1 MRTSLRHLSDSRRND
16 LTLVV
21 HYIRDAFQDTRASG
35 KVFGFGRKLRRA
47 ADLADPEMIVLFG
60 AHARGEVNGCSTKSV
75 HDNGFYTPDYELLVV
90 IEQCKLARRLEVWQT
105 IMQRFRADPESSN
118 GIELSFL
125 TKSRFEVNN
134 QLRSGSAFFSD
145 IKRRGIILHRSGGI
159 QLARCRSIDPIE
171 RQIAARRALR
181 WWCRSASDSLRAF
194 ELFVERGR
202 YRRAAFELHQA
213 AEFLYTGVLIVFT
226 GHQSRSHNLRRLE
239 RRVSNL
245 APAFFGLLGQT
256 TANGDCRLFG
266 LLNAAYIHGRYNGAF
281 RVTQTH
287 LDELAKRVRR
297 LQKATKRI
305 CQERIKSYNRL
316 TRSRVLDAW
325 SKNDSTQGKC
335 KIF

>member
-1 MRTSLRHLSDSRRND
+1 MRTSLRHLSDSRRKD
-16 LTLVV
+16 LALVV
-21 HYIRDAFQDTRASG
+21 RHILGAFQNTRASG
-35 KVFGFGRKLRRA
+35 KVFGLGRKLRRA

-60 AHARGEVNGCSTKSV
+60 AHANGAVNGCSTNSV
-75 HDNGFYTPDYELLVV
+75 NDNGLYTPDYELLVV

-125 TKSRFEVNN
+125 TKSRSEVDN

-145 IKRRGIILHRSGGI
+145 IKHQGIVLQRSEGI
-159 QLARCRSIDPIE
+159 RLARCRSIDPLQ
-171 RQIAARRALR
+171 RQIAAQRALR

-213 AEFLYTGVLIVFT
+213 AEFLYTGMVIVFT

-245 APAFFGLLGQT
+245 NPAFFGLLGP
-256 TANGDCRLFG
+256 AAGNGDCRLFG

-281 RVTQTH
+281 RVTRRQ
-287 LDELAKRVRR
+287 LDELATRVRR
-297 LQKATKRI
+297 LQRVTKRI
-305 CQERIKSYNRL
+305 CQERIKSY
-316 TRSRVLDAW
+316 AP
-325 SKNDSTQGKC
+325 
-335 KIF
+335 